1 MFTLSLS
8 HTHPQEKTTL
18 SPAPSL
24 SYFSPANLWT
34 QGFHTNTSFCLSP
47 TNHQDMHDSKTIF
60 QTNKEARP
68 REESEGR
75 ELKTVGWLPPLVRLR
90 LAVSSSLPVAVAVSV
105 CVRLRLT
112 TYGQSGTLCQH
123 CQHSIVGV
131 HSSAIVT
138 AVNCHCA
145 LGVLYCSE
153 VITWHG
159 LWHFHPLFHLFLCV
173 LFLFLSPLSHF
184 LSLSLSP
191 SLSFGSQLQVFKFCV
206 SFSL

>member
-1 MFTLSLS
+1 MNLLTSKNHSNSLSLSLSLSLPPSLDPLKKPMKAMDTLLEATTMLCPSCSYLQSLNRSSHMFTLSLS

-123 CQHSIVGV
+123 C
-131 HSSAIVT
+131 
-138 AVNCHCA
+138 
-145 LGVLYCSE
+145 
-153 VITWHG
+153 
-159 LWHFHPLFHLFLCV
+159 
-173 LFLFLSPLSHF
+173 
-184 LSLSLSP
+184 
-191 SLSFGSQLQVFKFCV
+191 
-206 SFSL
+206 